1 MNSHTGSLTPLM
13 TLQIMFWRLAAAT
26 AAAVARRRLLVSR
39 VAPHLPI
46 LLGGAAALAAGRLIG
61 VLLR

>member
-1 MNSHTGSLTPLM
+1 
-13 TLQIMFWRLAAAT
+13 
-26 AAAVARRRLLVSR
+26 